1 MTFNSVRIACNQTS
15 SRELVVGEDE
25 ELVARTLRA
34 LKDKDLV
41 ALTWAGSGQSRG
53 EACPD
58 IRAATQ
64 ARAGRASTGHRVIA
78 ARAQPAGALKT
89 RTERLVPRRN

>member
-34 LKDKDLV
+34 AKGQGPCCAYLGRERAV
-41 ALTWAGSGQSRG
+41 AR
-53 EACPD
+53 
-58 IRAATQ
+58 
-64 ARAGRASTGHRVIA
+64 
-78 ARAQPAGALKT
+78 
-89 RTERLVPRRN
+89 